1 MAGFPSL
8 ISQLKE
14 EEKLP
19 CIVFCFNRAYCE
31 QLTLLTCS
39 KFSREVKKVKM
50 SPAYIEKEAARLKE
64 TEKSRKMEKKLR
76 DKNDK
81 LVTQEA
87 KMQNQQRE
95 QKPFRPTTA
104 THTFNMG
111 EEDLTALATLN
122 SVFKEFPQF
131 CLVSRCTLGQED
143 AQFICDRIQ
152 YESRLFQEAMK
163 FGISWHHAGNNARM
177 RNATEMLFREQFLN
191 VVVATTTLAQ
201 VK

>member
-1 MAGFPSL
+1 
-8 ISQLKE
+8 
-14 EEKLP
+14 
-19 CIVFCFNRAYCE
+19 
-31 QLTLLTCS
+31 
-39 KFSREVKKVKM
+39 
-50 SPAYIEKEAARLKE
+50 
-64 TEKSRKMEKKLR
+64 
-76 DKNDK
+76 
-81 LVTQEA
+81 
-87 KMQNQQRE
+87 MQNQHRD

-104 THTFNMG
+104 THTSNMG

-131 CLVSRCTLGQED
+131 CLVSRSTLGQED

-152 YESRLFQEAMK
+152 YESKLFQAAMK

-201 VK
+201 VKIIANPYPFHR